1 VDDLFTSL
9 LISAC
14 LGALIGLERQW
25 DEQFH
30 NPGERVPAGVRT
42 FTLWALIGTL
52 CAHFSREFHA
62 FVFGAGLLGI
72 ILFLSVF
79 LVARA
84 QEREKGT
91 GFTTAAVAVL
101 TYMLGGLVYIKESR
115 TAVIVTI
122 AVVILLAGKPY
133 LHALSQKFTKDDVR
147 MALQFGAVT
156 GIILPLVPNE
166 NFGPYGAFNPRSIW
180 LMVVL
185 VSSVG
190 FFGYVAVRIAGPR
203 LGIALTG
210 ILGGLASSTATTLAM
225 SRLSKA
231 KSGFC
236 ADYALAVIFASTVM
250 LWRIL
255 FLVVIFSPALTW
267 KLTLPMLAMS
277 VPGIAYGF
285 FHFATNPSKRVLQ
298 SDQEAYRNPLSL
310 KIAIQFAV
318 LYALIVLAVRATGK
332 TFGDAGIY
340 FVSFFSGLTDLDA
353 ISLTLSQSV
362 AADKTSLTVAAVGI
376 VIAACANSLLK
387 AGLAAF
393 LGSTALSMRVGG
405 VLGTTILIGA
415 LSAAWLSSR

>member
-298 SDQEAYRNPLSL
+298 SDQETYRNPLSL

-318 LYALIVLAVRATGK
+318 LYAFIVLAVRATGK

-387 AGLAAF
+387 AALAAF
-393 LGSTALSMRVGG
+393 WGSTALSMRVGG
-405 VLGTTILIGA
+405 VLGATILIGA